1 MSAPDLRRLADEHE
15 PRLGYLSLYAN
26 LKKGIEESFFRK
38 RHKECETALA
48 GRKEALAA
56 FRDAYDRAEK
66 ELKGRGWKAEGVAI
80 FCNPLKN
87 YLEAIETPGEV
98 DNRLVFDSS
107 PFIKPLVSL
116 QHEWEE
122 YIIIVLDHTH
132 ARIFTVAHFEILEE
146 DDITEEIVRHHRH
159 GGMSQMRFQ
168 RLHAGF
174 VDHYFKEVAEHLVK
188 EVARCACHGRLRGLV
203 LAGPKDAKT
212 AFEKYL
218 PADLHKLVVARIDEP
233 VDIASGTM
241 VHDAEGLVSEHGKVL
256 SSEVMARLT
265 SEVLRGGLATYGY
278 DQVREA
284 VTEGRAD
291 ILIVQAGLATPG
303 WRCEHCRGFGT
314 GAPPACPSCGK
325 DVFFVDAVEELV
337 ELALDMRTQVEF
349 QPPDCGIHE
358 LGGVAALLRY

>member
-1 MSAPDLRRLADEHE
+1 LSAPDLRRLADEHE
-15 PRLGYLSLYAN
+15 PRLCYLSLYAD
-26 LKKGIEESFFRK
+26 LKKGVEESFFRK
-38 RHKECETALA
+38 RHKECETALS

-56 FRDAYDRAEK
+56 FREAFDRADK
-66 ELKGRGWKAEGVAI
+66 LLRGGSWKAEGVVI

-87 YLEAIETPGEV
+87 YLEAFETPGEV
-98 DNRLVFDSS
+98 ENRLVFDSS

-122 YIIIVLDHTH
+122 YIVIVLDHTH
-132 ARIFTVAHFEILEE
+132 ARIFTVAHFEILKE

-174 VDHYFKEVAEHLVK
+174 VDHYFKEVVEHLLK
-188 EVARCACHGRLRGLV
+188 ELVRCECQPRLRGIV

-218 PADLHKLVVARIDEP
+218 PADLQKLVVGRIDEP

-241 VHDAEGLVSEHGKVL
+241 VHDAEGLITERGKVL
-256 SSEVMARLT
+256 ESEVMARLR
-265 SEVLRGGLATYGY
+265 SEVLRGGLATYGF

-284 VTEGRAD
+284 VEEGRAD
-291 ILIVQAGLATPG
+291 ILIVQAGLGTAG
-303 WRCEHCRGFGT
+303 WRCEHCRKFGKD
-314 GAPPACPSCGK
+314 APPACPSCGK

-349 QPPDCGIHE
+349 QPPDCGISE